1 MGSADTPHF
10 TMAGRHPSKALAE
23 AAARPGPGTYD
34 PEQPGRAQRPGA
46 RIVAPV
52 GRPRAAQDPGPGP
65 AYRVP
70 SVFEPVAP
78 RRPPPAARRPPPARR
93 VPSGR
98 APRRGRCLRGATA
111 SRSRRAPPSTTSESS
126 PPLPTVAP
134 TRVPTVLTSP
144 PPSTTS
150 KSPPPVTP
158 PRLAHLRRAPQ
169 KLEDSRSPGPA
180 AYAPQKPRAAP
191 AWTMGEM
198 KEPPACAPRPQ
209 TAPFRGTRQRAGTGA
224 AGNAPAR
231 TGT

>member
-78 RRPPPAARRPPPARR
+78 RRPPPAARRPPPAARPPRAERARAAQGSLFARSHGFTIETRTAIDYER
-93 VPSGR
+93 VVPPPPYCCPYPCPYCTDVPTTIDYEQVASSR
-98 APRRGRCLRGATA
+98 DAAPPRSLAPRAAEARGLAVARARGVRPAEA
-111 SRSRRAPPSTTSESS
+111 ARRPGLDHGRDEGAPGVRAPP
-126 PPLPTVAP
+126 AN
-134 TRVPTVLTSP
+134 
-144 PPSTTS
+144 
-150 KSPPPVTP
+150 
-158 PRLAHLRRAPQ
+158 RAF
-169 KLEDSRSPGPA
+169 SRDE
-180 AYAPQKPRAAP
+180 
-191 AWTMGEM
+191 T
-198 KEPPACAPRPQ
+198 ACWYW
-209 TAPFRGTRQRAGTGA
+209 RGR
-224 AGNAPAR
+224 
-231 TGT
+231 